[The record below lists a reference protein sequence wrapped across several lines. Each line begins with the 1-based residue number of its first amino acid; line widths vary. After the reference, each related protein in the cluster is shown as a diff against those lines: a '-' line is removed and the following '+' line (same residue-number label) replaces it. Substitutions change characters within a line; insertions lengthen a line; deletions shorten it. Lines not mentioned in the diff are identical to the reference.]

1 MHRHSCNSCG
11 TRQQPPCPE
20 EEMTTFRKYFNLI
33 LIILG
38 GAILFSGKSSFGDW
52 LMLSAAGTV
61 VFVFS
66 GVVFLRERNF
76 FEQHLTVGE
85 LAKFQQL
92 FPLIN
97 PLGVRIANSK
107 QDSMEKERNER
118 LKQISAKRAD
128 FFINSEAMLSQL
140 LWTFMLFFILIVSS
154 AIKSINV

>member
-1 MHRHSCNSCG
+1 
-11 TRQQPPCPE
+11 
-20 EEMTTFRKYFNLI
+20 MTAFRKYFNLI

-38 GAILFSGKSSFGDW
+38 GAILFSGKSSVGAW
-52 LMLSAAGTV
+52 LMHSAAGTV

-76 FEQHLTVGE
+76 FEQHLTGGE

-107 QDSMEKERNER
+107 YDAMEKERNER
-118 LKQISAKRAD
+118 LKQISTKRAD
-128 FFINSEAMLSQL
+128 FFINSEAMRSQL

-154 AIKSINV
+154 AAKSING

>member
-1 MHRHSCNSCG
+1 
-11 TRQQPPCPE
+11 
-20 EEMTTFRKYFNLI
+20 MTAFRKYFNLI

-38 GAILFSGKSSFGDW
+38 GAILFSGKSTVGAW

-61 VFVFS
+61 VSVFF

-76 FEQHLTVGE
+76 FEQHLTCDE

-107 QDSMEKERNER
+107 YDAMEKERNER

-154 AIKSINV
+154 AVKSING

>member
-1 MHRHSCNSCG
+1 
-11 TRQQPPCPE
+11 
-20 EEMTTFRKYFNLI
+20 MTAFRKYFNLI

-76 FEQHLTVGE
+76 FDRHLTCDE

-97 PLGVRIANSK
+97 PLGIRIANSK
-107 QDSMEKERNER
+107 YDAMEKERNER
-118 LKQISAKRAD
+118 LKQISTKRAD

-154 AIKSINV
+154 AAKSING

>member
-1 MHRHSCNSCG
+1 
-11 TRQQPPCPE
+11 
-20 EEMTTFRKYFNLI
+20 MTAFRKYFNLI
-33 LIILG
+33 LIIFG

-76 FEQHLTVGE
+76 FEQHLTCDE

-107 QDSMEKERNER
+107 YDAMEKERNER

-140 LWTFMLFFILIVSS
+140 HWTFMLFFILIVSS
-154 AIKSINV
+154 ALKSING

>member
-1 MHRHSCNSCG
+1 
-11 TRQQPPCPE
+11 
-20 EEMTTFRKYFNLI
+20 MTAFRKYFNLI

-38 GAILFSGKSSFGDW
+38 GAILFSGKSTIGAW

-61 VFVFS
+61 VFVFF

-76 FEQHLTVGE
+76 FEQHLTGGE

-107 QDSMEKERNER
+107 YDAMEKERNER

-140 LWTFMLFFILIVSS
+140 HWTFMLFFNLIVSS
-154 AIKSINV
+154 ALKSING

>member
-1 MHRHSCNSCG
+1 
-11 TRQQPPCPE
+11 
-20 EEMTTFRKYFNLI
+20 MTAFRKYFNLI

-38 GAILFSGKSSFGDW
+38 GAILFSGKSSVGAW

-76 FEQHLTVGE
+76 FERHLTCDE

-107 QDSMEKERNER
+107 YDAMEKERNER

-128 FFINSEAMLSQL
+128 FFINSEAMLSKL
-140 LWTFMLFFILIVSS
+140 HWTFMLFFILIVSS
-154 AIKSINV
+154 ALKSING

>member
-1 MHRHSCNSCG
+1 
-11 TRQQPPCPE
+11 
-20 EEMTTFRKYFNLI
+20 MTAFRKYFNLI

-76 FEQHLTVGE
+76 FERHLTCDE

-97 PLGVRIANSK
+97 PLGIRIANSK
-107 QDSMEKERNER
+107 YDAMEKGRNER
-118 LKQISAKRAD
+118 LKQVSAKRAD

-154 AIKSINV
+154 ALKSING

>member
-1 MHRHSCNSCG
+1 
-11 TRQQPPCPE
+11 
-20 EEMTTFRKYFNLI
+20 MTAFRKYFNLI

-38 GAILFSGKSSFGDW
+38 GAILFSGKSSVGAW

-76 FEQHLTVGE
+76 FERHLTCDE

-97 PLGVRIANSK
+97 PLGIRIANSK
-107 QDSMEKERNER
+107 YDAMEKERNKR

-154 AIKSINV
+154 ALKSING

>member
-1 MHRHSCNSCG
+1 
-11 TRQQPPCPE
+11 
-20 EEMTTFRKYFNLI
+20 MTAFRKYFNLI

-38 GAILFSGKSSFGDW
+38 GAILFSGKSTVGAW

-76 FEQHLTVGE
+76 FEQHLTGGE

-97 PLGVRIANSK
+97 PLGIRIANSK
-107 QDSMEKERNER
+107 YDAMEKERNER

-128 FFINSEAMLSQL
+128 FFINSEAMLSKL
-140 LWTFMLFFILIVSS
+140 HWTFMLFFILIVSS
-154 AIKSINV
+154 ALKSING

>member
-1 MHRHSCNSCG
+1 
-11 TRQQPPCPE
+11 
-20 EEMTTFRKYFNLI
+20 MTAFRKYFNLI

-38 GAILFSGKSSFGDW
+38 GAILFSGKSSVGAW

-76 FEQHLTVGE
+76 FEQHLTGGE

-92 FPLIN
+92 FPLIK
-97 PLGVRIANSK
+97 PLGIRIANSK
-107 QDSMEKERNER
+107 YDAMEKERNER

-128 FFINSEAMLSQL
+128 FFINSEAMLSQMH
-140 LWTFMLFFILIVSS
+140 WTFMLFFNLIVSS
-154 AIKSINV
+154 ALKSING

>member
-1 MHRHSCNSCG
+1 
-11 TRQQPPCPE
+11 
-20 EEMTTFRKYFNLI
+20 MTAFRKYFNLI

-61 VFVFS
+61 VFVFF

-76 FEQHLTVGE
+76 FEQHLTGGE

-92 FPLIN
+92 FPLIK
-97 PLGVRIANSK
+97 PLGIRIANSK
-107 QDSMEKERNER
+107 YDAMEKERNER

-128 FFINSEAMLSQL
+128 FFINSEAMLSKL
-140 LWTFMLFFILIVSS
+140 HWTFMLFFILIVSS
-154 AIKSINV
+154 ALKSING

>member
-1 MHRHSCNSCG
+1 
-11 TRQQPPCPE
+11 
-20 EEMTTFRKYFNLI
+20 MTTFRKYFNLI

-38 GAILFSGKSSFGDW
+38 GAILFSGKSSVGAW

-61 VFVFS
+61 VFVFL

-76 FEQHLTVGE
+76 FEQHLTCDE

-107 QDSMEKERNER
+107 YDAMEKERNER

-140 LWTFMLFFILIVSS
+140 HWTFMLFFILIVSS
-154 AIKSINV
+154 ALKSING

>member
-1 MHRHSCNSCG
+1 
-11 TRQQPPCPE
+11 
-20 EEMTTFRKYFNLI
+20 MTAFRKYFNLI
-33 LIILG
+33 LVILG
-38 GAILFSGKSSFGDW
+38 GVILFSGKSSFGDW

-76 FEQHLTVGE
+76 FEQHLTGGE

-97 PLGVRIANSK
+97 QLGVRIANSK
-107 QDSMEKERNER
+107 YDAMEKERNER

-140 LWTFMLFFILIVSS
+140 HWTFMLFFILIVSS
-154 AIKSINV
+154 AIKLING

>member
-1 MHRHSCNSCG
+1 
-11 TRQQPPCPE
+11 
-20 EEMTTFRKYFNLI
+20 MTAFRKYFNLI

-52 LMLSAAGTV
+52 LMFASAGTV
-61 VFVFS
+61 VFVFF

-76 FEQHLTVGE
+76 FEQHLTGGE

-107 QDSMEKERNER
+107 YDAMEKERNER

-140 LWTFMLFFILIVSS
+140 LWTFMFFFILIVSS
-154 AIKSINV
+154 ALKSING

>member
-1 MHRHSCNSCG
+1 
-11 TRQQPPCPE
+11 
-20 EEMTTFRKYFNLI
+20 MTAFRKYFNLI
-33 LIILG
+33 LIIFG
-38 GAILFSGKSSFGDW
+38 GAILFSGKSSVGAW

-61 VFVFS
+61 VFVFL

-76 FEQHLTVGE
+76 FEQHLTCDE

-107 QDSMEKERNER
+107 YDAMEKERNER

-154 AIKSINV
+154 AVKSING

>member
-1 MHRHSCNSCG
+1 
-11 TRQQPPCPE
+11 
-20 EEMTTFRKYFNLI
+20 MTAFRKYFNLI

-38 GAILFSGKSSFGDW
+38 GAILFSGKSSVGAW

-76 FEQHLTVGE
+76 FERHLTCDE

-107 QDSMEKERNER
+107 YDAMEKERNER

-154 AIKSINV
+154 AIKSING

>member
-1 MHRHSCNSCG
+1 
-11 TRQQPPCPE
+11 
-20 EEMTTFRKYFNLI
+20 MTAFRKYFNLI

-38 GAILFSGKSSFGDW
+38 GAILFSGKSSVGAW

-76 FEQHLTVGE
+76 FEQHLTGGE

-92 FPLIN
+92 FPQIN

-107 QDSMEKERNER
+107 YDAMEKERNER

-140 LWTFMLFFILIVSS
+140 HWTFMLFFILIVSS
-154 AIKSINV
+154 AVKSING

>member
-1 MHRHSCNSCG
+1 
-11 TRQQPPCPE
+11 
-20 EEMTTFRKYFNLI
+20 MTAFRKYFNLI
-33 LIILG
+33 LIIFG
-38 GAILFSGKSSFGDW
+38 GAILFSGKSSVGDW

-76 FEQHLTVGE
+76 FEQHLTCDE

-107 QDSMEKERNER
+107 YDAMEKERNER
-118 LKQISAKRAD
+118 LKQIFAKRAD

-140 LWTFMLFFILIVSS
+140 LWTFMLFFIFIVSS
-154 AIKSINV
+154 AVKSING

>member
-1 MHRHSCNSCG
+1 
-11 TRQQPPCPE
+11 
-20 EEMTTFRKYFNLI
+20 MTAFRKYFNLI
-33 LIILG
+33 LIVFG
-38 GAILFSGKSSFGDW
+38 GAILFSGKSSFGYW

-76 FEQHLTVGE
+76 FEQHLTGGE

-92 FPLIN
+92 FPLIK

-107 QDSMEKERNER
+107 YDAMEKERNER

-140 LWTFMLFFILIVSS
+140 HWTFMLFFILIVSS
-154 AIKSINV
+154 AVKSING

>member
-1 MHRHSCNSCG
+1 
-11 TRQQPPCPE
+11 
-20 EEMTTFRKYFNLI
+20 MTAFRKYFNLI

-38 GAILFSGKSSFGDW
+38 GAILFSGKSTVGAW
-52 LMLSAAGTV
+52 LTLSAAGTV

-66 GVVFLRERNF
+66 GVIFLRERNF
-76 FEQHLTVGE
+76 FEQHLTGGE

-107 QDSMEKERNER
+107 YDAMEKERNER

-154 AIKSINV
+154 AVKSING

>member
-1 MHRHSCNSCG
+1 
-11 TRQQPPCPE
+11 
-20 EEMTTFRKYFNLI
+20 MTAFRKYFNLI

-61 VFVFS
+61 VFVFF

-76 FEQHLTVGE
+76 FERHLTCDE

-97 PLGVRIANSK
+97 PLGIRIANSK
-107 QDSMEKERNER
+107 YDAMEKGRNER
-118 LKQISAKRAD
+118 LKQVSAKRAD

-140 LWTFMLFFILIVSS
+140 LWTFMLFFILIVRS
-154 AIKSINV
+154 AIKSING

>member
-1 MHRHSCNSCG
+1 
-11 TRQQPPCPE
+11 
-20 EEMTTFRKYFNLI
+20 MTAFRKYFNLI

-52 LMLSAAGTV
+52 LMFASAGTV
-61 VFVFS
+61 VFVFF

-76 FEQHLTVGE
+76 FEQHLTGGE

-92 FPLIN
+92 FLLIN

-107 QDSMEKERNER
+107 YDAMEKERNER

-154 AIKSINV
+154 AVKSING

>member
-1 MHRHSCNSCG
+1 
-11 TRQQPPCPE
+11 
-20 EEMTTFRKYFNLI
+20 MTAFRKYFNLI

-52 LMLSAAGTV
+52 LMFASAGTV
-61 VFVFS
+61 VFVFF

-76 FEQHLTVGE
+76 FEQHLTGGE

-107 QDSMEKERNER
+107 YDAMEKERNER

-154 AIKSINV
+154 AVKSING

>member
-1 MHRHSCNSCG
+1 
-11 TRQQPPCPE
+11 
-20 EEMTTFRKYFNLI
+20 MTAFRKYFNLI
-33 LIILG
+33 LIVFG

-61 VFVFS
+61 VFVFF

-76 FEQHLTVGE
+76 FEQHLTGGE

-107 QDSMEKERNER
+107 YDAMEKERNER

-140 LWTFMLFFILIVSS
+140 HWTFMLFFILIVSS
-154 AIKSINV
+154 ALKSING

>member
-1 MHRHSCNSCG
+1 
-11 TRQQPPCPE
+11 
-20 EEMTTFRKYFNLI
+20 MTAFRKYFNLI

-38 GAILFSGKSSFGDW
+38 GAILFSGKSSVGAW

-61 VFVFS
+61 VFVFL

-76 FEQHLTVGE
+76 FEQHLTCDE

-107 QDSMEKERNER
+107 YDAMEKERNER

-154 AIKSINV
+154 AVKSING

>member
-1 MHRHSCNSCG
+1 
-11 TRQQPPCPE
+11 
-20 EEMTTFRKYFNLI
+20 MTAFRKYFNLI

-52 LMLSAAGTV
+52 LMLSAAGTI
-61 VFVFS
+61 VFVFF

-76 FEQHLTVGE
+76 FERHLTCDE

-97 PLGVRIANSK
+97 PLGIRIANSK
-107 QDSMEKERNER
+107 YDAMEKERNER

-128 FFINSEAMLSQL
+128 FFINSEAMLSKL
-140 LWTFMLFFILIVSS
+140 HWTFMLFFILIVSS
-154 AIKSINV
+154 ALKSING

>member
-1 MHRHSCNSCG
+1 
-11 TRQQPPCPE
+11 
-20 EEMTTFRKYFNLI
+20 MTAFRKYFNLI

-38 GAILFSGKSSFGDW
+38 GAILFSGKSTVGVW

-76 FEQHLTVGE
+76 FEQHLTCDE

-107 QDSMEKERNER
+107 YDAMEKERNER

-128 FFINSEAMLSQL
+128 FFINSEAILSQL

-154 AIKSINV
+154 AIKSING

>member
-1 MHRHSCNSCG
+1 M
-11 TRQQPPCPE
+11 
-20 EEMTTFRKYFNLI
+20 
-33 LIILG
+33 
-38 GAILFSGKSSFGDW
+38 FSGKSTVGAW
-52 LMLSAAGTV
+52 LTLSAAGTV

-76 FEQHLTVGE
+76 FEQHLTGGE

-97 PLGVRIANSK
+97 PLGIRIANSK
-107 QDSMEKERNER
+107 YDAMEKERNER

-154 AIKSINV
+154 AVKSING

>member
-1 MHRHSCNSCG
+1 
-11 TRQQPPCPE
+11 
-20 EEMTTFRKYFNLI
+20 MTAFRKYFNLI

-76 FEQHLTVGE
+76 FEQHLTGGE

-92 FPLIN
+92 FPLMN
-97 PLGVRIANSK
+97 PLGIRIANSK
-107 QDSMEKERNER
+107 YDAMEKERNDR
-118 LKQISAKRAD
+118 LKQISAKQAD

-140 LWTFMLFFILIVSS
+140 HWTFMLFFILIVSS
-154 AIKSINV
+154 AIKSING

>member
-1 MHRHSCNSCG
+1 
-11 TRQQPPCPE
+11 
-20 EEMTTFRKYFNLI
+20 MTAFRKYFNLI
-33 LIILG
+33 LIIFG
-38 GAILFSGKSSFGDW
+38 GAILFSGKSSFGNW

-76 FEQHLTVGE
+76 FERHLTCDE

-92 FPLIN
+92 FPLTN
-97 PLGVRIANSK
+97 PLGVRIAHS
-107 QDSMEKERNER
+107 QYDAMEKERNER

-154 AIKSINV
+154 ALKSING

>member
-1 MHRHSCNSCG
+1 
-11 TRQQPPCPE
+11 
-20 EEMTTFRKYFNLI
+20 MTAFRKYFNLI

-38 GAILFSGKSSFGDW
+38 GAILFSGKSSVGAW
-52 LMLSAAGTV
+52 LILSAAGTV

-76 FEQHLTVGE
+76 FERHLTCDE

-107 QDSMEKERNER
+107 YDAMEKERNER

-154 AIKSINV
+154 AVKSING

>member
-1 MHRHSCNSCG
+1 
-11 TRQQPPCPE
+11 
-20 EEMTTFRKYFNLI
+20 MTAFRKYFNLI

-61 VFVFS
+61 VFVFFS
-66 GVVFLRERNF
+66 VVFLRERNF
-76 FEQHLTVGE
+76 FEQHLTCDE

-107 QDSMEKERNER
+107 YDAMEKERNER

-140 LWTFMLFFILIVSS
+140 HWTFMLFFILIVSS
-154 AIKSINV
+154 ALKSING

>member
-1 MHRHSCNSCG
+1 
-11 TRQQPPCPE
+11 
-20 EEMTTFRKYFNLI
+20 MTAFRKYFNLI

-76 FEQHLTVGE
+76 FERHLTCDE

-97 PLGVRIANSK
+97 PIGVRIANSK
-107 QDSMEKERNER
+107 YDAMEKERNER

-140 LWTFMLFFILIVSS
+140 FWTFMLFFILIVSS
-154 AIKSINV
+154 ALKSING